1 MNPSI
6 TRCSIAPRHSRG
18 KLPAW
23 LWREFQSATRAAG
36 DRIPVLVVDD
46 GDRPLIVLD
55 LDDYN
60 AIANVP
66 TWPEPAPMPCPFRLA
81 YETTDRS

>member
-1 MNPSI
+1 M
-6 TRCSIAPRHSRG
+6 TAMIAPRYVRG

-23 LWREFQSATRAAG
+23 LWRELNSATREAG
-36 DRIPVLVVDD
+36 DRTPVLVVND

-60 AIANVP
+60 VLASSA
-66 TWPEPAPMPCPFRLA
+66 TRPEPEAPDA
-81 YETTDRS
+81 